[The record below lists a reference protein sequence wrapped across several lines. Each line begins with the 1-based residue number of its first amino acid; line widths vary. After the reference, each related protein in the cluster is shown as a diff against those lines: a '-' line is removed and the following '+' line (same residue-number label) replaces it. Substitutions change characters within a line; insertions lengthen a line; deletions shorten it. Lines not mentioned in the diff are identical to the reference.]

1 MQLYILGKNSDDK
14 GTQLEQLAKKILEHQ
29 GLKDIATNIQ
39 GAGGNEIDITAYS
52 QTTIGICPQKTKVI
66 GECKAHKAPINITDW
81 LKFIGKVHYAREME
95 TNVIGIMVC
104 LSGANGAVVG
114 MYNERHHNDNT
125 IQLIA
130 NRDLINLISDCF
142 DIEAEAKVREK
153 HASMSYGDIDEMNL
167 LYYDRKIYW
176 VTSFIDGKYTISN
189 AKGNILTKEEVDVIL
204 PLLMNHTPYS
214 ADNYINI
221 SEHAEHQQI
230 LKSINV
236 AVLTTLITGKGNTLD
251 DIVKHIYDSKSKKLI
266 SSDLLEAALEQN
278 PFITYNKDTSIVT
291 IKDDTEIDIVD
302 FYRYVM
308 SSECPLDLIISDFYQ
323 QHINE
328 NLVEKIQNIQCG
340 IELPKEKLNDCIFL
354 LRHSPR
360 ALFRAITPN
369 SLFHAYEA
377 VKSQEN
383 MKALY
388 VSYFVKMLTDSFVE
402 DVKEQSLSSMYDD
415 YFKINKIRV
424 SSNIEIEVDGE
435 KRSFDS
441 YTNFL
446 LAKLHG
452 YNQSIV
458 CISVE

>member
-14 GTQLEQLAKKILEHQ
+14 GTQLEQLTVKILEHQ
-29 GLKDIATNIQ
+29 GLEDITTNIQ
-39 GAGGNEIDITAYS
+39 GSGGNEIDITAYS
-52 QTTIGICPQKTKVI
+52 QTTIGIYPQKTKVI

-81 LKFIGKVHYAREME
+81 LKFIGKIHYAREME
-95 TNVIGIMVC
+95 ANVIGIMVC

-114 MYNERHHNDNT
+114 MYNEKHNNDNT

-130 NRDLINLISDCF
+130 NRDLVNLISDCF

-167 LYYDRKIYW
+167 LYYDKKIYW
-176 VTSFIDGKYTISN
+176 VTSFMDGKYTISN
-189 AKGNILTKEEVDVIL
+189 AKGLPMKKEELNDIFSLIANYSPYSQDSFIDIREHQETKQHLTTINMVLLTILVNGFSGTLNETARQIKKNDDTIDPNILE
-204 PLLMNHTPYS
+204 M
-214 ADNYINI
+214 A
-221 SEHAEHQQI
+221 
-230 LKSINV
+230 
-236 AVLTTLITGKGNTLD
+236 IT
-251 DIVKHIYDSKSKKLI
+251 
-266 SSDLLEAALEQN
+266 QN
-278 PFITYNKDTSIVT
+278 PFVVYNKEEDIV
-291 IKDDTEIDIVD
+291 ILQNEESIDIVD
-302 FYRYVM
+302 FYRYILH
-308 SSECPLDLIISDFYQ
+308 SGCPLDLVTSNLYQ
-323 QHINE
+323 NHINQE
-328 NLVEKIQNIQCG
+328 LLYKIQKIQYGIEIPQEKID
-340 IELPKEKLNDCIFL
+340 DCIFFL
-354 LRHSPR
+354 KHSPS
-360 ALFRAITPN
+360 ALLRAITPN
-369 SLFHAYEA
+369 GLFHAYEV

-402 DVKEQSLSSMYDD
+402 DVKDQSLSSMYDD

-458 CISVE
+458 CISAE

>member
-29 GLKDIATNIQ
+29 GLKDIVTNIQ

-130 NRDLINLISDCF
+130 NRDLVNLISDCF

-153 HASMSYGDIDEMNL
+153 HVSMSYGDIDEMNL

-176 VTSFIDGKYTISN
+176 VTSFIDGKYTISD
-189 AKGNILTKEEVDVIL
+189 AKGHPIAEEELNDIFSL
-204 PLLMNHTPYS
+204 IANHSPYS
-214 ADNYINI
+214 QDGFIDI
-221 SEHAEHQQI
+221 REHQKVQQHLTAINMVLLTI
-230 LKSINV
+230 LVDGFS
-236 AVLTTLITGKGNTLD
+236 GTLD
-251 DIVKHIYDSKSKKLI
+251 ETAKQIKKNDDTI
-266 SSDLLEAALEQN
+266 DTEILEMAIIQN
-278 PFITYNKDTSIVT
+278 PFVVYNKEEDIVT
-291 IKDDTEIDIVD
+291 LQDEDSIDVVD
-302 FYRYVM
+302 FYRYILH
-308 SSECPLDLIISDFYQ
+308 SGCPLDLVISNFYQ
-323 QHINE
+323 NHINQE
-328 NLVEKIQNIQCG
+328 LLHKIQKIQYG
-340 IELPKEKLNDCIFL
+340 VEIPQDKIDDCIFL
-354 LRHSPR
+354 LKHSPS
-360 ALFRAITPN
+360 ALLRAITPN
-369 SLFHAYEA
+369 GLFHGYEA
-377 VKSQEN
+377 VKSVEN

-388 VSYFVKMLTDSFVE
+388 ISYFVKMLTDGFVE
-402 DVKEQSLSSMYDD
+402 NVKNQGLSDMYCDI
-415 YFKINKIRV
+415 FKINKMQV

-435 KRSFDS
+435 KRTFNSCTK
-441 YTNFL
+441 YL

-452 YNQSIV
+452 YNKSMI
-458 CISVE
+458 CITSE

>member
-14 GTQLEQLAKKILEHQ
+14 GAQLEQLTKKILEHQ
-29 GLKDIATNIQ
+29 GLKDISTNIQ

-52 QTTIGICPQKTKVI
+52 QTTIGISPQKTKVI
-66 GECKAHKAPINITDW
+66 GECKAHKVPINITDW
-81 LKFIGKVHYAREME
+81 LKFIGKVHYAREMDA
-95 TNVIGIMVC
+95 NVIGIMVC

-114 MYNERHHNDNT
+114 MYNEKHHNDNT

-130 NRDLINLISDCF
+130 NKDLVNLISESF
-142 DIEAEAKVREK
+142 DIEIEAKVRERLV
-153 HASMSYGDIDEMNL
+153 AMSYGDIYEMNL

-176 VTSFIDGKYTISN
+176 VTSFMDGKYTISN
-189 AKGNILTKEEVDVIL
+189 AKGEILTKEEVDAIL
-204 PLLMNHTPYS
+204 PHLMNHTPYS
-214 ADNYINI
+214 VDNYIDI
-221 SEHAEHQQI
+221 SEHAEHQHI
-230 LKSINV
+230 LKSINI
-236 AVLTTLITGKGNTLD
+236 AVLTTIVTGKGNTLD
-251 DIVKHIYDSKSKKLI
+251 DIGKHLYDSKSKKII
-266 SSDLLEAALEQN
+266 SSDLLEAALGQN
-278 PFITYNKDTSIVT
+278 PFITYNNDTAIVT
-291 IKDDTEIDIVD
+291 LKNDTEIDFVD

-328 NLVEKIQNIQCG
+328 NLVEKIQNIQYG

-369 SLFHAYEA
+369 GLFHAYA
-377 VKSQEN
+377 TVKSQEN

-388 VSYFVKMLTDSFVE
+388 VSYFVKMLTDSFVD
-402 DVKEQSLSSMYDD
+402 DVKDQSLSSMYDD

-435 KRSFDS
+435 KRLFDS

-452 YNQSIV
+452 YNQSVV